1 MVKKTTKRKFSKVRK
16 TKSGVP
22 LKYLAGLTGEKRKQ
36 REREILKAKRQ
47 YKSGSL
53 SRSSMNRLA
62 KSRAKDGSKK
72 KK

>member
-1 MVKKTTKRKFSKVRK
+1 MVTKTTKRKFPKVKK

-22 LKYLAGLTGEKRKQ
+22 LKYLAGLTGEKRKR
-36 REREILKAKRQ
+36 REKEILKAKQQ

-53 SRSSMNRLA
+53 TRTSMNRLA
-62 KSRAKDGSKK
+62 KSRAKDASKK